1 MIYLSPNQWSN
12 CTHFRYQTD
21 EKLLHY
27 IFAGAKII
35 INLSPEYLERSV

>member
-12 CTHFRYQTD
+12 CTHFRYQTG

-35 INLSPEYLERSV
+35 INLSPEYLKRGV